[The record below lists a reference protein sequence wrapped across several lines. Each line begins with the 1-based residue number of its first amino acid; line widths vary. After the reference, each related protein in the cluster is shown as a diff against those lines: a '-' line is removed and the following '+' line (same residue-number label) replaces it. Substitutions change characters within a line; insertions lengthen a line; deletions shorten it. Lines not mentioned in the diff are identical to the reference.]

1 MPYCGVPERKPK
13 IRMKTRI
20 LTITISLFA
29 LLSVGSAKAW
39 NGFGHS
45 CAAYIAEQH
54 LTPEAKAKCEHY
66 LQHSFVFYAS
76 WMDQWRYIDPYKET
90 SNWHTIYVENEKW
103 ALEVPRTKS
112 AHYQTKRIWDEM
124 KDYKNLPDSLVRQN
138 LIFLI
143 HMVPD
148 YHCPVHTFFRK
159 GYHTERKYTVKQKG
173 KKFSLHTF
181 WDRSPGFRR
190 TKWTMEKYAREVDII
205 SPKLAKKYQKGNP
218 TKWAQDAV
226 KQANRVYDIT
236 PADIEVTKLS
246 KEKTA
251 EIHKLSDEMILKGA
265 YRLAYIVNDIF
276 KE

>member
-1 MPYCGVPERKPK
+1 
-13 IRMKTRI
+13 MKTRI
-20 LTITISLFA
+20 LTITLSLFA
-29 LLSVGSAKAW
+29 LLAVGSAKAW

-54 LTPEAKAKCEHY
+54 LTPEARAKCEHY

-76 WMDQWRYIDPYKET
+76 WMDQWRYIDPYKAT
-90 SNWHTIYVENEKW
+90 TDWHTNYVENGKW
-103 ALEVPRTKS
+103 KLEVPRTKS
-112 AHYQTKRIWDEM
+112 AYYQTERIWREM

-138 LIFLI
+138 LIYLI

-148 YHCPVHTFFRK
+148 YHCPVHTFFRTK
-159 GYHTERKYTVKQKG
+159 STHTAERRYTVKQKG

-181 WDRSPGFRR
+181 WDRSPGFKR
-190 TKWTMEKYAREVDII
+190 TKWTMERYAKEVDVI
-205 SPKLAKKYQKGNP
+205 SPKLAKKYQKGTP

-236 PADIEVTKLS
+236 PAGIEVTKLS
-246 KEKTA
+246 KEQVA
-251 EIHKLSDEMILKGA
+251 QIHELSDEMILKGA
-265 YRLAYIVNDIF
+265 YRLAYIINDIF

>member
-1 MPYCGVPERKPK
+1 MRNK
-13 IRMKTRI
+13 I
-20 LTITISLFA
+20 LTITLSLFA
-29 LLSVGSAKAW
+29 LLAVGSAKAW

-76 WMDQWRYIDPYKET
+76 WMDQWRYIDPYKAT
-90 SNWHTIYVENEKW
+90 TDWHTNYVENGKW
-103 ALEVPRTKS
+103 KLEVPRIKS
-112 AHYQTKRIWDEM
+112 AYYQTERIWREM
-124 KDYKNLPDSLVRQN
+124 KDYKNLSDSLVRQN
-138 LIFLI
+138 LIYLI

-148 YHCPVHTFFRK
+148 YHCPVHTFFRTK
-159 GYHTERKYTVKQKG
+159 STHTAERRYTVKQKG

-181 WDRSPGFRR
+181 WDRSPGFKR
-190 TKWTMEKYAREVDII
+190 TKWTMERYAKEVDVI
-205 SPKLAKKYQKGNP
+205 SPKLAKKYQKGTP

-236 PADIEVTKLS
+236 PAGIEVTKLS
-246 KEKTA
+246 KEQVA
-251 EIHKLSDEMILKGA
+251 QIHELSDEMILKGA
-265 YRLAYIVNDIF
+265 YRLAYIINDIF